1 MTPDEA
7 SFAGTVGAVILGAG
21 KGLRMDG
28 LDKIFTRVGGGPLI
42 SYSLRT
48 FATLPAVSRIALV
61 LSEERLKDGRRLATA
76 FGMGKVAGL
85 CVGGERRQDSVRAGL
100 EVLGGCDWV
109 AVHDGAR
116 PLVDRAMVLRG
127 LKAAAETG
135 AAVCAVP
142 AKDTIKVV
150 SEDGAVQETPPR
162 ERLWQVQTPQIF
174 RYELLLQAHEECR
187 GDFTDDASMVESLGA
202 AVKVFMGSYRNVKVT
217 TPEDLLVVQALMR
230 MPIRETAVQ

>member
-1 MTPDEA
+1 MTKGEA
-7 SFAGTVGAVILGAG
+7 PSFGTVGAVILGAG

-28 LDKIFTRVGGGPLI
+28 LDKIFSQIGGIPVI

-48 FATLPAVSRIALV
+48 FAALPVVSRIALV

-76 FGMGKVAGL
+76 FGMGKVGAV

-100 EVLGGCDWV
+100 DALGGCDWV

-116 PLVDRAMVLRG
+116 PLVDRAVILRG
-127 LKAAAETG
+127 LEAAAETG

-174 RYELLLQAHEECR
+174 RRELLLRAHEECR
-187 GDFTDDASMVESLGA
+187 GDFTDDAAMVESLGA
-202 AVKVFMGSYRNVKVT
+202 SVKAFMGSYRNVKVT
-217 TPEDLLVVQALMR
+217 TPEDLVVVQALMR
-230 MPIRETAVQ
+230 KPRIEASVP